1 MVALVSNYN
10 NSALDVPRD
19 TTLGLLHRFLFN
31 PPQIPMPYISTPSP
45 VFGGDEIES
54 RPKIK

>member
-10 NSALDVPRD
+10 NSVLGVPRD
-19 TTLGLLHRFLFN
+19 TELDLLHRFLFN
-31 PPQIPMPYISTPSP
+31 PPQVPMPYISTPSSI
-45 VFGGDEIES
+45 FGGDETKS